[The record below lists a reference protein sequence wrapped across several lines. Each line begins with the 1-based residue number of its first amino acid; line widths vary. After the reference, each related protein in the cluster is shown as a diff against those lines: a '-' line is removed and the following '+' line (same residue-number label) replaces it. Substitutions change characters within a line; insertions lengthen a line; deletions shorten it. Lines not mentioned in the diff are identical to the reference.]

1 MKSAK
6 QLIFEKLGENYENKL
21 LDQISKISN
30 TTTDLPGFLSAALQN
45 AGDVDSDL
53 YDIQKLEATLKSAV
67 ALAKQLN
74 QAVGK
79 ALLLSAG
86 GRYDQ

>member
-21 LDQISKISN
+21 FDQISKISN
-30 TTTDLPGFLSAALQN
+30 TTTDLPGFLFAALQN
-45 AGDVDSDL
+45 VGDVDSDF

>member
-6 QLIFEKLGENYENKL
+6 QLIFEELGERYENKL
-21 LDQISKISN
+21 FDQISKISN

-45 AGDVDSDL
+45 VEDVDSDL

>member
-1 MKSAK
+1 LKSAK
-6 QLIFEKLGENYENKL
+6 QLIFEELGEKYENKL
-21 LDQISKISN
+21 FDQISKISN

-45 AGDVDSDL
+45 VGDVDSDV

-67 ALAKQLN
+67 ALAKQLD

-79 ALLLSAG
+79 ALILSAG

>member
-6 QLIFEKLGENYENKL
+6 QLIFEELGEKYENKL
-21 LDQISKISN
+21 FDQISKISN
-30 TTTDLPGFLSAALQN
+30 TTTDLPGFLFAALQN
-45 AGDVDSDL
+45 VEDVDSDL
-53 YDIQKLEATLKSAV
+53 YDIQKLEVTLKSAV